1 MSETAANDEFAAIA
15 PAPERLRVGDETLT
29 LTPLRVRVLP
39 AVMAALA
46 GVDTGLF
53 DPDDELALAALMI
66 DRGEQLIDLVALLA
80 GREPGWVSDLETEE
94 FFALLIAVLQ
104 INADFFR
111 SGRRAQTAAPA
122 APAATWADTLQ
133 LLISSGHPPS
143 AVQDYTLAQV
153 RLFAQAARR
162 QRTAALRDLLVITRA
177 AQLEKRHFKEIL
189 QGLDCGD

>member
-1 MSETAANDEFAAIA
+1 MSETAATDEFAAIA
-15 PAPERLRVGDETLT
+15 PAPERLRVGGETLT

-46 GVDTGLF
+46 GVDAGLF
-53 DPDDELALAALMI
+53 DPDDALALATLMI
-66 DRGEQLIDLVALLA
+66 ERGEQLIDLVALLA

-133 LLISSGHPPS
+133 LLISSGHPPG

-177 AQLEKRHFKEIL
+177 AQLEKQRFKEIL
-189 QGLDCGD
+189 QALDRGD